1 MSKES
6 FKQPIKKEPPI
17 KEMEKKLDKAEK
29 MVEEVE
35 KRLKTEEAEKKI
47 EEYIEKSVKEL
58 KKLWKEN
65 EDKIR
70 KKEYWSETFS
80 FFFSLSLP
88 EVSPFLLERISNK
101 FLKEF
106 NWKKFEGKEDFET
119 YLGLFL
125 SAFLKKNIENY
136 ILSQKEKGIKEENI
150 KPIEVY
156 LKVKEEAPYRLS
168 SLGYQNPKKLHLII
182 EGDCEHGTGEYMQG
196 GKIIVEGNCGNWA
209 GAIMQGGKIV
219 IEGNCGDSI
228 GYEMKKGEI
237 IVEGNCGNWIGEYMQ
252 GGKIIVE
259 RNCRRWTGKNMQ
271 GGELNIK
278 GEVKSF
284 DKSAFSSN
292 NKGTIIWKNT
302 KTWENGNWTKEG
314 KEMWERG
321 EIPVE

>member
-1 MSKES
+1 MPKES
-6 FKQPIKKEPPI
+6 FEQFVKRQ
-17 KEMEKKLDKAEK
+17 EKKLDKAEK
-29 MVEEVE
+29 MVKEVE

-70 KKEYWSETFS
+70 KKEYGSEIFS
-80 FFFSLSLP
+80 FFSSLP
-88 EVSPFLLERISNK
+88 LPEIPSFLLERTSNKFLNK

-106 NWKKFEGKEDFET
+106 DWKKFEGKEDFET

-125 SAFLKKNIENY
+125 SAFLNKNIENY
-136 ILSQKEKGIKEENI
+136 VLSQKRKGIKEENI
-150 KPIEVY
+150 KPIEVH
-156 LKVKEEAPYRLS
+156 LKVKELPIRLDY
-168 SLGYQNPKKLHLII
+168 LGYQNPKKLHLII
-182 EGDCEHGTGEYMQG
+182 KGDCEHGTGEYMQG

-314 KEMWERG
+314 KEMWEKG
-321 EIPVE
+321 EIPVEG